1 LWSELIP
8 RRGKIENEESKAILQ
23 RLFALAVRRV
33 GSTAA
38 LGRQLGI
45 LYSELRTYL
54 AGEAMPPSDVLL
66 RAVDLVMEDLDE
78 VQDQFSE
85 QVWRSLPVAAARRS

>member
-1 LWSELIP
+1 M
-8 RRGKIENEESKAILQ
+8 Q
-23 RLFALAVRRV
+23 RA
-33 GSTAA
+33 GGTAA

-66 RAVDLVMEDLDE
+66 RAADLVMDELGDL
-78 VQDQFSE
+78 QAQFPE
-85 QVWRSLPVAAARRS
+85 HWRSLPVAAARLRS

>member
-1 LWSELIP
+1 
-8 RRGKIENEESKAILQ
+8 
-23 RLFALAVRRV
+23 V

-66 RAVDLVMEDLDE
+66 RAVDLVIEDLD
-78 VQDQFSE
+78 QFS
-85 QVWRSLPVAAARRS
+85 QQSSRSLPVIAARLHS